1 MKNEENQL
9 LLEANENYFVVW
21 RKFYC
26 TNNALLSQ
34 AMHFINDTEI
44 PIDSY
49 LIFLNKLEN
58 QR

>member
-1 MKNEENQL
+1 MKMKNEENQL

-49 LIFLNKLEN
+49 F
-58 QR
+58 